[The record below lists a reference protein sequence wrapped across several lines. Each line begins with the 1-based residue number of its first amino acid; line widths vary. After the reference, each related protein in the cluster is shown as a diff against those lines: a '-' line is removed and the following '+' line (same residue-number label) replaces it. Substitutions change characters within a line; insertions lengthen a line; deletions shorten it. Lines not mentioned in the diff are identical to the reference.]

1 MLKMQETTKS
11 FSSGILH
18 TYLLSDDKYKCFGYI
33 KNGETEEI
41 IFKKPMNFSTRGR
54 TFKKL

>member
-1 MLKMQETTKS
+1 MQETTKS